1 MRDLTARLTALSKRG
16 TPIGSSRLR
25 EQVILD
31 LAGTVKQRSSR
42 SVWQTRGLRI
52 SAVVAAAFLAVLIGL
67 GTVAMLDRAF
77 TPESPPATNVVTT
90 IATPPTTAVETTPST
105 TLETAPVDE
114 PEQMDPTALVWTRV
128 ENSALG
134 GDGYQSM
141 NAVAYDG
148 DRFVAVGGES
158 SGSSERAAVWTSQ
171 DGEEWTR
178 IEDVSVPGDP
188 ELAGMNSV
196 IAGGPGFVAVGT
208 IWNWTGV
215 EDQSAEPVVWTSQDG
230 EEWTRIEDVS
240 VPGDAELAGMNS
252 VIAGGPGLIAV
263 GWDFNR
269 ERFEGN
275 AVVWTSVDGT
285 SWEHVAA
292 QGTEFSGGEM
302 YDIAPYMGGYV
313 AVGTDRDRMF
323 TWTRGCTSSDEC
335 PEAAWTSPDGI
346 VWARVDSD
354 AFVLDWS
361 TMYSVATS
369 GTQIIAVGSQD
380 HTAIWTYDPD
390 TKWALVP
397 HSDLLVGG
405 PYIEVRSIAFD
416 GDRVVAVGLRANVQ
430 SANAQGWFDEG
441 DAVVLLS
448 PDRGNTWYRAPAD
461 PTFTRFNDP
470 LASMNDIVLVDGGFL
485 VVGSVG
491 DDAAIDE

>member
-188 ELAGMNSV
+188 ELVGMNSV

-302 YDIAPYMGGYV
+302 SSSAVERCTTLRRTWV
-313 AVGTDRDRMF
+313 AM
-323 TWTRGCTSSDEC
+323 
-335 PEAAWTSPDGI
+335 
-346 VWARVDSD
+346 
-354 AFVLDWS
+354 
-361 TMYSVATS
+361 
-369 GTQIIAVGSQD
+369 
-380 HTAIWTYDPD
+380 
-390 TKWALVP
+390 
-397 HSDLLVGG
+397 
-405 PYIEVRSIAFD
+405 
-416 GDRVVAVGLRANVQ
+416 LR
-430 SANAQGWFDEG
+430 
-441 DAVVLLS
+441 
-448 PDRGNTWYRAPAD
+448 
-461 PTFTRFNDP
+461 
-470 LASMNDIVLVDGGFL
+470 
-485 VVGSVG
+485 
-491 DDAAIDE
+491 

>member
-178 IEDVSVPGDP
+178 IEDVSVPGD
-188 ELAGMNSV
+188 
-196 IAGGPGFVAVGT
+196 
-208 IWNWTGV
+208 
-215 EDQSAEPVVWTSQDG
+215 
-230 EEWTRIEDVS
+230 
-240 VPGDAELAGMNS
+240 AELAGMNS

-346 VWARVDSD
+346 VWTRVDSD

-491 DDAAIDE
+491 DDAAVWLAQWIDE